1 MQCKKHGSFLLNV
14 AGQWSPL
21 AATNRTFKR
30 VRLGLRF
37 FQSDDFFAEKPRLSW
52 KKHQLN
58 YLPTKNRI
66 SIKKDKS
73 AFHGSFWHFDAFG
86 FGFSYKTLD
95 YIYFGLFWNNPRGAQ
110 IGTPV
115 PAGGLRKQARCC
127 PSQALDPGATSESW
141 CFEFWPS
148 WDTSSQIFTTGK
160 SLALFLFVRVFFHS
174 VFRVLKNSFIDV
186 PSLATNLCKMLFA
199 L

>member
-1 MQCKKHGSFLLNV
+1 MTHCEGKKHK
-14 AGQWSPL
+14 QHISPKTCNAKKKMLFSSQMSPASGKL
-21 AATNRTFKR
+21 AATSTFKR

-37 FQSDDFFAEKPRLSW
+37 FQGDEISQFAQVVMSNINSTISQ
-52 KKHQLN
+52 KKNESL
-58 YLPTKNRI
+58 LRR
-66 SIKKDKS
+66 KS

-95 YIYFGLFWNNPRGAQ
+95 YICFGLFWNNPKGAQ

-160 SLALFLFVRVFFHS
+160 SLALFLFVRGLFIQFFES
-174 VFRVLKNSFIDV
+174 
-186 PSLATNLCKMLFA
+186 
-199 L
+199 

>member
-1 MQCKKHGSFLLNV
+1 MLFSSQCRRPVESTSSNESHFQKSSVGAQGVPK
-14 AGQWSPL
+14 W
-21 AATNRTFKR
+21 
-30 VRLGLRF
+30 RF
-37 FQSDDFFAEKPRLSW
+37 FRSLPRLSCQTSTQLSPN
-52 KKHQLN
+52 KK
-58 YLPTKNRI
+58 RI

-95 YIYFGLFWNNPRGAQ
+95 YICFGLFWNNPRGAQ

-148 WDTSSQIFTTGK
+148 WDTHLHRSSQQESHWLCF
-160 SLALFLFVRVFFHS
+160 FLSGDFSFSFSSPKEFIYWLSFSCYKFV
-174 VFRVLKNSFIDV
+174 
-186 PSLATNLCKMLFA
+186 
-199 L
+199 